1 MRLPNGYR
9 GVVKLSGKE
18 ENHLQQDS
26 LQDEKL
32 TKRQEKLSNNI
43 KYLTTL
49 KQELVLYRYL
59 PNIMIIQSTYQL

>member
-1 MRLPNGYR
+1 MLGIAKAL
-9 GVVKLSGKE
+9 VETKE
-18 ENHLQQDS
+18 QIKRKQES
-26 LQDEKL
+26 LQDGKL

-43 KYLTTL
+43 KYLATL